1 VDSKSALSLAKNPV
15 FHERSK
21 HIRVRYHF
29 IRGCLEEGSIKA
41 GTSTPRIN
49 LPICSPSLLGGSG
62 FWSSAP
68 RVGWFRYLTRQH
80 TRLRGR
86 MMDKSLY
93 CLSILLVFV
102 GLVGLVFVGLLQQHM
117 VLV

>member
-41 GTSTPRIN
+41 GYINTKDQLADLLTKPLGRIRF
-49 LPICSPSLLGGSG
+49 LELCSKSG
-62 FWSSAP
+62 MDK
-68 RVGWFRYLTRQH
+68 RQH

-93 CLSILLVFV
+93 CLSVRLVFV